1 MTNRTAVREA
11 NVAPEG
17 AKKSTFR
24 PDVQGLRAVAV
35 VAVVL
40 DHLLGWP
47 RGGFIGV
54 DLFFVISGY
63 LITGLLLRE
72 YDKSG
77 GISFTGFYLRRF
89 KRIFPAATLVLLATI
104 AAAWFLTPGDRFF
117 QTAADAAWAA
127 LFAANWNMGLQGTDY
142 FQADLLPSPL
152 QHYWSLSVEEQFYFV
167 WPWVI
172 LLVLWLTIKVLRGTL
187 VRGRVILAVTIAVLS
202 AASFAYGLF
211 LTQTDPAW
219 AYFSSFTR
227 AWELG
232 LGALV
237 AILSPWVRMPH
248 GLRIA
253 LSLLGL
259 VAIGVAL
266 FVVDPAAGFPVPW
279 AALPVLAIALVLVAG
294 ERGDHRHL
302 IVLTNPVS
310 RYIGNISYSLYLWHF
325 PVLMMLYAVLP
336 KGTTFYVVYGV
347 LALGLSA
354 ASYHLV
360 EDPLRRWSPI
370 ADRKR
375 RRRRRGRH
383 ANRRSSSW
391 PVWFGATEAITIAVG
406 VIVVGG
412 LLSAALLKDSTTA
425 QPQSGTVAA
434 AAPTAASSTPDPAR
448 AAIAACLG
456 AGSLNPA
463 NSCATVDLGTT
474 VSPAP
479 AGASSDRLDAC
490 WIAEHGPI
498 QNCHYGSDSPDAPRL
513 ALVGDSHAHHFIP
526 GLQIAAETE
535 GWSLDTYTGV
545 SCLLTTTVR
554 DACDGAQTDIIAAL
568 ESTPYDVVLTSAA
581 RTKSEDPQF
590 YADMFARLQAL
601 GTTVIVI
608 ADVPPTT
615 DEGVLCY
622 QRIGF
627 QVGDT
632 SCGVAQSND
641 PADPLVRAAELN
653 GAASVIDLSDRFC
666 SDSWCPAVVGNTI
679 VYRDAKAHITANYAR
694 SLAPDLAERISAVMS
709 SAGS

>member
-1 MTNRTAVREA
+1 MTNSIILREA

-17 AKKSTFR
+17 AKKSVFR

-47 RGGFIGV
+47 SGGFIGV

-72 YDKSG
+72 YDKTG

-89 KRIFPAATLVLLATI
+89 KRIFPAATLVLLATVG
-104 AAAWFLTPGDRFF
+104 AAWVLTPGDRFL
-117 QTAADAAWAA
+117 QTSADAVWAA

-172 LLVLWLTIKVLRGTL
+172 LLVLWITVKMLKGTL
-187 VRGRVILAVTIAVLS
+187 IRGRVFLATTIAALS
-202 AASFAYGLF
+202 TASFVYGLF

-219 AYFSSFTR
+219 AYFSSFSR

-237 AILSPWVRMPH
+237 AILSPWLRMPH
-248 GLRIA
+248 WLRVA
-253 LSLLGL
+253 LSLAGL

-266 FVVDPAAGFPVPW
+266 FLVNPVAGFPVPW
-279 AALPVLAIALVLVAG
+279 AALPVVAIAVVLVAG
-294 ERGDHRHL
+294 ERGNHRHL
-302 IVLTNPVS
+302 FLLTNPVGQ
-310 RYIGNISYSLYLWHF
+310 YIGNISYSMYLWHF
-325 PVLMMLYAVLP
+325 PILMMLYAILP
-336 KGTTFYVVYGV
+336 ESILFYVLYGV
-347 LALGLSA
+347 LVIGLSA
-354 ASYHLV
+354 GSYHFI

-370 ADRKR
+370 KDRASQR
-375 RRRRRGRH
+375 HRGRRG
-383 ANRRSSSW
+383 NRRSTAW
-391 PVWFGATEAITIAVG
+391 PTWFGPTEAITIGVG
-406 VIVVGG
+406 VLVVSGMLTAG
-412 LLSAALLKDSTTA
+412 LLKGPTAHHNSVSA
-425 QPQSGTVAA
+425 VAA
-434 AAPTAASSTPDPAR
+434 GADSATISTPDPAQ
-448 AAIAACLG
+448 AAIASCLG

-463 NSCATVDLGTT
+463 HACSNVDLGTSL
-474 VSPAP
+474 SPAP
-479 AGASSDRLDAC
+479 SEASSDRVDAC
-490 WIAEHGPI
+490 WIADHGPL
-498 QNCHYGSDSPDAPRL
+498 QHCHYGSDAPDARRV

-526 GLQIAAETE
+526 GLQIAAESQ

-568 ESTPYDVVLTSAA
+568 ESAPYDVVLTSAA
-581 RTKSEDPQF
+581 RTKAEDPQL

-601 GTTVIVI
+601 GSQVVVI

-615 DEGVLCY
+615 EEGVLCY

-627 QVGDT
+627 QVGDA
-632 SCGVAQSND
+632 SCGVPQSTD
-641 PADPLVRAAELN
+641 PADPLVTAAELN
-653 GAASVIDLSDRFC
+653 GAVAVVDLSDRFC
-666 SDSWCPAVVGNTI
+666 ANSWCPAVVGNTI
-679 VYRDAKAHITANYAR
+679 VYRDAKGHITASYAR
-694 SLAPDLAERISAVMS
+694 TLSTDLAERISAVMPTTS
-709 SAGS
+709 N